1 MKHLLFLAIL
11 SFSALNINAQVYEI
25 TEKEYV
31 YEVFPNMNKPI
42 VIDFYATWCRPCHQY
57 SAIFNSVAD
66 EFNGKADF
74 YRVDIDKNKT
84 WAREWNI
91 KYIPTTIVIYT
102 KGEKKYSESGTMTKD
117 KLANMVKKA
126 ISKYKSDKQDYF

>member
-42 VIDFYATWCRPCHQY
+42 VIDFYATWCGPCHQY

-91 KYIPTTIVIYT
+91 EYIPTTIVIYT
-102 KGEKKYSESGTMTKD
+102 KGEKNYSESGTMTKD

>member
-91 KYIPTTIVIYT
+91 EHIPTTIVIYT

>member
-91 KYIPTTIVIYT
+91 EYIPTTIVIY
-102 KGEKKYSESGTMTKD
+102 
-117 KLANMVKKA
+117 L
-126 ISKYKSDKQDYF
+126 KSATTRLI

>member
-42 VIDFYATWCRPCHQY
+42 VFDFYATWCRPCHQY

-91 KYIPTTIVIYT
+91 EYIPTTVVIYT
-102 KGEKKYSESGTMTKD
+102 KGEKMYKESGVMSKD
-117 KLANMVKKA
+117 KLISLVKKA

>member
-91 KYIPTTIVIYT
+91 EYIPTTIVIYT

>member
-42 VIDFYATWCRPCHQY
+42 VIDFYATWCGPCHQY
-57 SAIFNSVAD
+57 SAVFNSVANK
-66 EFNGKADF
+66 FQGKANF
-74 YRVDIDKNKT
+74 YRVNIDENNT
-84 WAREWNI
+84 WAQQWEI
-91 KYIPTTIVIYT
+91 EYIPTTVVIYT
-102 KGEKKYSESGTMTKD
+102 KGEKMYKESGVMSKD
-117 KLANMVKKA
+117 KLISLVKKA

>member
-91 KYIPTTIVIYT
+91 EYIPTTVVIYT
-102 KGEKKYSESGTMTKD
+102 KGEKMYKESGVMSKD
-117 KLANMVKKA
+117 KLISLVKKA